1 MKPLGKRLENR
12 LDRAFSELVR
22 RRSGGVCAMYK
33 IFPDVCKSHHN
44 HYKQMDNSHTLI
56 GRRNKS
62 TRYDLDNC
70 DALCKGCH
78 RKVEESA
85 LLAYELKNK
94 QLGPEG
100 MKRLINKR
108 NTLTKRTVEDKK
120 ELLNEIQR
128 ELDLER
134 ELDIN
139 YGE

>member
-22 RRSGGVCAMYK
+22 RRSGGVCAMHKVY
-33 IFPDVCKSHHN
+33 PDVCKSPHN
-44 HYKQMDNSHTLI
+44 HYKGMDNSHTLI

-62 TRYDLDNC
+62 TRYDWDNC

-85 LLAYELKNK
+85 LLAYEFKLK
-94 QLGPEG
+94 QLGSDG
-100 MKRLINKR
+100 MRRLIDKR
-108 NTLTKRTVEDKK
+108 NTITKRTTEDKK
-120 ELLNEIQR
+120 ELLTEIKR

-134 ELDIN
+134 ENDYN